1 MANQTTEIKRF
12 EESTVDSVL
21 NRIGEYQKNG
31 GLKIPANYSAENALR
46 SAWLILQDTKDKDKN
61 PVLQSCTRESIAN
74 AMFRMVTQG
83 LDPVK
88 NQCYFVAYGKNLT
101 LMRSYMGT
109 MAVAKRTAN
118 VKSVVA
124 NVVFEGDEFHYE
136 VDPETGLKKII
147 KHVQKLDD
155 LSPDKIKGAYAL
167 VTLNDDTKIME
178 AMNIQQIKKSWLQSM
193 TKGGSDTHK
202 NFGDE
207 MAKRTVINRTLKLLI
222 NSSDDSHLF
231 EKEDETE
238 DVAYTEVQEEIREN
252 ANKEEVSMDPE
263 PTEQTETKPE
273 PEKPKAKHS
282 QPTMQG
288 PGF

>member
-1 MANQTTEIKRF
+1 
-12 EESTVDSVL
+12 
-21 NRIGEYQKNG
+21 
-31 GLKIPANYSAENALR
+31 
-46 SAWLILQDTKDKDKN
+46 
-61 PVLQSCTRESIAN
+61 SIAN

-178 AMNIQQIKKSWLQSM
+178 AMNIQQIKKTWLQSM
-193 TKGGSDTHK
+193 TNGGSDTQK
-202 NFGDE
+202 NFGDA
-207 MAKRTVINRTLKLLI
+207 MAQRTVMNRRLKLL
-222 NSSDDSHLF
+222 
-231 EKEDETE
+231 
-238 DVAYTEVQEEIREN
+238 
-252 ANKEEVSMDPE
+252 M
-263 PTEQTETKPE
+263 
-273 PEKPKAKHS
+273 
-282 QPTMQG
+282 
-288 PGF
+288 